1 MIRADV
7 CNSLGLNGGD
17 QNRSEENIF
26 HLSIEEVHSVVRL
39 CHHGGESFASHIV
52 WILDK
57 IEQNE

>member
-7 CNSLGLNGGD
+7 CHSLGLNGGD
-17 QNRSEENIF
+17 QNRSEEHIVHF
-26 HLSIEEVHSVVRL
+26 SIEEVHSVVRL
-39 CHHGGESFASHIV
+39 CHHGRESLASQII